1 MSDSSALDRIP
12 EREEESSKRMVGML
26 QRLEELGGV
35 EQQALVLK
43 QRLREMNGDKAE
55 KEDHLQELFGVEQK
69 ALDLKR
75 RLGNFRDMESVEERC
90 SSVEHSCRAHTEH
103 RSTTS
108 NDPAVRRSATR
119 QPPPARSLSSGSA
132 SPAANPEERHLSVR
146 SVSPS
151 RVGSGAKLDAVRS
164 KSPGMFRTLSA
175 AGSANIKGPR
185 LSNGGWPL
193 ARHSSIKSTSP
204 KESRSKSNL
213 QRRS

>member
-1 MSDSSALDRIP
+1 MLKCGALLSSAHGTQKHDF
-12 EREEESSKRMVGML
+12 KR
-26 QRLEELGGV
+26 
-35 EQQALVLK
+35 
-43 QRLREMNGDKAE
+43 
-55 KEDHLQELFGVEQK
+55 
-69 ALDLKR
+69 
-75 RLGNFRDMESVEERC
+75 
-90 SSVEHSCRAHTEH
+90 SC
-103 RSTTS
+103 
-108 NDPAVRRSATR
+108 SATVR
-119 QPPPARSLSSGSA
+119 N
-132 SPAANPEERHLSVR
+132 PAASTSQERHLSVR

-193 ARHSSIKSTSP
+193 ARHSSIKSTLP